1 MLLFL
6 QVSLAESMLGFVGGL
21 LKQPGPSARLRHLC
35 LLTKMLIGMSFYKIQ
50 CLRRPSVESFNEDI
64 FESILPHYHCC
75 GAHEAQTPLVSP
87 AIKFSVMDFD
97 FFGGSAVVQK
107 KEDYEE

>member
-6 QVSLAESMLGFVGGL
+6 QVSLAESMMGFVGGL

-50 CLRRPSVESFNEDI
+50 CLRRPSVKSFKENI

-75 GAHEAQTPLVSP
+75 GAHEARDT
-87 AIKFSVMDFD
+87 
-97 FFGGSAVVQK
+97 FGKSCDKIQFYGF
-107 KEDYEE
+107 